1 MQLIYFH
8 EHSKNPQKWTRHK
21 PNVLSKYSNT
31 VFGLLHICFCFLS
44 LLSYCN
50 NKTYRNHLICIIFLS
65 GWARHWWG
73 SWNKWTWW
81 SQGKLKIKDMLWFRI
96 WFICHFEKMK
106 CVLLYR
112 PTVNG
117 KNVVSGLWIV
127 VKLLSITFNNDS
139 LFSEA
144 LCLGTYW
151 TLLLTMAACCN
162 NSKERIVCEI
172 LAFVQLELHC
182 VDAQWKQIVVLF

>member
-8 EHSKNPQKWTRHK
+8 KHLKNPQKWTRHK
-21 PNVLSKYSNT
+21 PNVFSKYSNT
-31 VFGLLHICFCFLS
+31 VFGLLHIWFCFLS

-50 NKTYRNHLICIIFLS
+50 NKTYHNHLIFIISLS

-117 KNVVSGLWIV
+117 ITFFRTVNSGQIAVNNFKQWFIIFWSFMSGN
-127 VKLLSITFNNDS
+127 LLSS
-139 LFSEA
+139 L
-144 LCLGTYW
+144 
-151 TLLLTMAACCN
+151 
-162 NSKERIVCEI
+162 
-172 LAFVQLELHC
+172 
-182 VDAQWKQIVVLF
+182 VDYGSML